1 MINLTLIVE
10 DSLSEVVARKMLAE
24 TGKGYQV
31 TNSLLWNKGKIK
43 LNVGDINNAAQGY
56 IYFVLTDQDTNDR
69 CPTQA
74 ISEIPDPIHPNLLY
88 RFAVMEIESWVM
100 AHRDAISSFLSV
112 PINRIPNNTDSLSD
126 PKKYLV
132 DMARRSK
139 SSRIRKD
146 IAPRNNST
154 SKVGFDYNGR
164 LIEFVTEY
172 WNIHTASQHSPSLFR
187 AFNKLNA
194 FTPL

>member
-1 MINLTLIVE
+1 MIYLTLIVE
-10 DSLSEVVARKMLAE
+10 DSLSEVVARKMLAA
-24 TGKGYQV
+24 TGRDYEV
-31 TNSLLWNKGKIK
+31 TTVLSWNKDKIRD
-43 LNVGDINNAAQGY
+43 NIRNINKSANSY

-69 CPTQA
+69 CPPQA

-126 PKKYLV
+126 PKEYLV

-172 WNIHTASQHSPSLFR
+172 WNIHAASQHSPSLFR